1 MKMTYDEKSD
11 AIYLYGDDGEEITR
25 TITLYDRNNY
35 LINIDLDDE
44 TIMGIE
50 IIGLHKQD
58 K

>member
-50 IIGLHKQD
+50 IIGLHK
-58 K
+58 